1 MAINP
6 LTFLFDLLLNMVNI
20 TTEIYDW
27 LMRSLPFTIFG
38 ATTYFELFLGAG
50 LITVLGILVVKAI
63 L

>member
-6 LTFLFDLLLNMVNI
+6 LTFLLDLLTNMVVI
-20 TTEIYDW
+20 TTDIYDW
-27 LMRSLPFTIFG
+27 LVSSLPFTIFG

-50 LITVLGILVVKAI
+50 LITVLGILVIKAI